1 MTSSHPTVPRSSLPL
16 PPHAYIFVCAE
27 VTPANMIRQYYLRS
41 DAKIQVCLLTR
52 TEEKAMIEQ
61 QFDPLKLVRDPTAE
75 ELNLYHRK
83 VVAALIDSAKLH
95 NIMCVIYGQP

>member
-1 MTSSHPTVPRSSLPL
+1 MPRPSLPL
-16 PPHAYIFVCAE
+16 PPHAYIFICAE

-52 TEEKAMIEQ
+52 TEEKAMLEQ

-75 ELNLYHRK
+75 ELNLFHYRL
-83 VVAALIDSAKLH
+83 VTALSDSTKFQSVLR
-95 NIMCVIYGQP
+95 IIYGQP